1 MSKTEDSESKFLCSD
16 CNASFFTDQGL
27 RRHYQWQHG
36 IYCESCPIDMAIEK
50 IVNLFR
56 KNN

>member
-27 RRHYQWQHG
+27 QRHYQWQHG
-36 IYCESCPIDMAIEK
+36 IYCESCPIDAAIEK

>member
-1 MSKTEDSESKFLCSD
+1 MSKTEDSESKFLCSN

-27 RRHYQWQHG
+27 QRHYQWQHG

>member
-1 MSKTEDSESKFLCSD
+1 MSKTEDSQSKFLCSN

-27 RRHYQWQHG
+27 QRHYQWQHG

-56 KNN
+56 KN

>member
-16 CNASFFTDQGL
+16 CNASFFTDHGL
-27 RRHYQWQHG
+27 QRHYQWQHG

-56 KNN
+56 KN